1 MKRLRFLISMLLC
14 IAMLFSAAAC
24 NTDTSDVYKLNKTS
38 ITLEV
43 GQTEKLSVSDDA
55 GNAVSAVFSSD
66 DEAVATVAEDGTVT
80 AVKAGTATI
89 TAKVNDSTSLT
100 CSVTVTGEPAP
111 IEYDYALN
119 YSSLTMREGEQKQL
133 FVNVSPEKQ
142 ITPEWS
148 VEDDTVASISVNGTV
163 SALKEGKTTI
173 TAKVDGKTLTCEVT
187 VQAEYIYTLDCT
199 KLTIQE
205 KSTRQ
210 LNILT
215 APALEDG
222 DTLPAFDWDSTDDE
236 VVTVSDT
243 GLLTAV
249 GAGDATVTATYGSIV
264 LACEVTV
271 AEIEYS
277 YILNMT
283 SLNLKEGDEETLS
296 VISYPAQDNL
306 SVEWTTSA
314 ASVATVENGV
324 VTAVGGG
331 YAVITATVDGQKLT
345 CAVNV
350 EYTDP
355 KVTATSTVTNI
366 EDSSVNLTD
375 ADATGALDTLYWEKY
390 QGGQV
395 ITQTDATDLITPNK
409 DLTVNNPTS
418 SGFEGFD
425 DYRASISWSDGKPT
439 LSGTNNTQGVCVR
452 AELRFTI
459 DVDPSVKEIR
469 IYTGAWRGTNTTKL
483 LLGTTELAASAEFS
497 ADDTSVGRMIT
508 YKLDVEAERTLTLVI
523 EPTDTYNNGNCS
535 LVAIAVLG
543 TEISYSLSN
552 NVLNL
557 TKDETAQLSVSC
569 TVPETEFTVSYE
581 SSAPTIAS
589 VDSEGLV
596 TARAQGTAVITATVN
611 GSEQLTCTI
620 NVTEIPVSYEYT
632 LSETELTLDLN
643 TSHQLSVSV
652 TPAKDIAVVWSTSK
666 DSVATVT
673 QDGTVKAVGSGMAII
688 TAAVDDQELN
698 CTVTVPELAVIA
710 SAASVDIAGQ
720 SFNLD
725 DLSESYGVLYWEHY
739 QSGRIDSKH
748 SADDIVSTES
758 TLTDSATFGGFDNYK
773 ATLSWYAGNEIAA
786 YYQNPNGICIRQN
799 VTIDISVNESVK
811 EIRLFT
817 GAWNG
822 TNNTKLLIGDVQ
834 IAMSDSFTAG
844 GDSQV
849 KMITYSV
856 DVKESTTVTLQL
868 APTDMH
874 DGGNMSLV
882 AIAVL
887 GDATAAQEATTSVS
901 LKGSTAMTSN
911 TNVYNLTEIGTI
923 DWFATYHNGGPDEKK
938 DGTAFVSD
946 SFAYGS
952 NTPFWDYAAA
962 FTWTDG
968 TTCASDPNETNV
980 SGDSQKIETGT
991 NNGRCGAYVNIDVT
1005 VPAGKTELVLWA
1017 GGWQSTY
1024 FVEIIDSNGNILFNE
1039 LIAEK
1044 TSGNRPFMVEL
1055 SIDSE
1060 EGETLTAVVYCTD
1073 KNGGGNCSLAAIALR
1088 NPVSVDPENPQY
1100 NLNKTELTMTVGDNE
1115 QLSVTVTPEQEFTP
1129 VWSVEDDAIVSV
1141 EDGLVTALKA
1151 GSTKVYA
1158 TIGEVILTC
1167 NVTVSDPL
1175 PTYEYTLSDTEIT
1188 LTQGE
1193 TDQLTVSVTPDK
1205 EDMTVI
1211 WSTNNGLVATVSQ
1224 DGTVKAVGAGSAII
1238 TAAVD
1243 GQELNCTVTV
1253 NAADLA
1259 VTASATVADA
1269 EGLNVNLT
1277 DIDETLDT
1285 LYWEHYHGGG
1295 ADAML
1300 NANDRIVPDRDIC
1313 ADGAWTFSDYKAN
1326 ISWSNGTNTPA
1337 YSNNR
1342 NGICLDTETS
1352 FQITVDSSV
1361 KQIRIYAGAWNAT
1374 GSTRLMLGDM
1384 VLAASESFTAEGNS
1398 IARVIT
1404 YTIDT
1409 DSEQTLTL
1417 VITPSGMP
1425 EGNRTGNTSLVAIA
1439 LLGVSAETAT
1449 TSLSMSKTEMTG
1461 YNDCH
1466 VDLTEKGTRDW
1477 FYLNYDKISDTMN
1490 GGDDSIL
1497 TDTLNVQSNGVFWD
1511 YKAAFKWTNGTT
1523 YEESPIDNDCNEQ
1536 GTNNGLCGAYCA
1548 IDVKVDAET
1557 KHIYMWVGGYDNA
1570 EYYLE
1575 AVDQNG
1581 NVVFNELVGISG
1593 SGETVAYELDLAV
1606 TASASETLSL
1616 ILYRTAGNNCSLAA
1630 IAVA

>member
-38 ITLEV
+38 VTLEV

-80 AVKAGTATI
+80 AVKAGNATV
-89 TAKVNDSTSLT
+89 TAKVNDSVSLT

-222 DTLPAFDWDSTDDE
+222 DTLPAFGWDSTDDE

-277 YILNMT
+277 YRLDKT
-283 SLNLKEGDEETLS
+283 TLNLKEGDTETIS
-296 VISYPAQDNL
+296 VVSYPAQDNL

-331 YAVITATVDGQKLT
+331 YAVITATVNSQKLT
-345 CAVNV
+345 CTVNV
-350 EYTDP
+350 EYSDP

-395 ITQTDATDLITPNK
+395 ITKKDAEDTITPNK
-409 DLTVNNPTS
+409 DLTVNNSTS
-418 SGFEGFD
+418 SGFEGFN
-425 DYRASISWSDGKPT
+425 DYRAKISWSDGKPT

-483 LLGTTELAASAEFS
+483 LLGTTELAASEAFS
-497 ADDTSVGRMIT
+497 ADDSVGRMIT

-589 VDSEGLV
+589 VNSEGLV
-596 TARAQGTAVITATVN
+596 TALAQGTAVITATVN
-611 GSEQLTCTI
+611 GSEKLTCTI

-652 TPAKDIAVVWSTSK
+652 TPAKDIAVVWSTNK

-673 QDGTVKAVGSGMAII
+673 
-688 TAAVDDQELN
+688 
-698 CTVTVPELAVIA
+698 
-710 SAASVDIAGQ
+710 
-720 SFNLD
+720 
-725 DLSESYGVLYWEHY
+725 
-739 QSGRIDSKH
+739 
-748 SADDIVSTES
+748 
-758 TLTDSATFGGFDNYK
+758 
-773 ATLSWYAGNEIAA
+773 
-786 YYQNPNGICIRQN
+786 
-799 VTIDISVNESVK
+799 
-811 EIRLFT
+811 
-817 GAWNG
+817 
-822 TNNTKLLIGDVQ
+822 
-834 IAMSDSFTAG
+834 
-844 GDSQV
+844 
-849 KMITYSV
+849 
-856 DVKESTTVTLQL
+856 
-868 APTDMH
+868 
-874 DGGNMSLV
+874 
-882 AIAVL
+882 
-887 GDATAAQEATTSVS
+887 
-901 LKGSTAMTSN
+901 
-911 TNVYNLTEIGTI
+911 
-923 DWFATYHNGGPDEKK
+923 
-938 DGTAFVSD
+938 
-946 SFAYGS
+946 
-952 NTPFWDYAAA
+952 
-962 FTWTDG
+962 
-968 TTCASDPNETNV
+968 
-980 SGDSQKIETGT
+980 
-991 NNGRCGAYVNIDVT
+991 
-1005 VPAGKTELVLWA
+1005 
-1017 GGWQSTY
+1017 
-1024 FVEIIDSNGNILFNE
+1024 
-1039 LIAEK
+1039 
-1044 TSGNRPFMVEL
+1044 
-1055 SIDSE
+1055 
-1060 EGETLTAVVYCTD
+1060 
-1073 KNGGGNCSLAAIALR
+1073 
-1088 NPVSVDPENPQY
+1088 
-1100 NLNKTELTMTVGDNE
+1100 
-1115 QLSVTVTPEQEFTP
+1115 
-1129 VWSVEDDAIVSV
+1129 
-1141 EDGLVTALKA
+1141 
-1151 GSTKVYA
+1151 
-1158 TIGEVILTC
+1158 
-1167 NVTVSDPL
+1167 
-1175 PTYEYTLSDTEIT
+1175 
-1188 LTQGE
+1188 
-1193 TDQLTVSVTPDK
+1193 
-1205 EDMTVI
+1205 
-1211 WSTNNGLVATVSQ
+1211 Q

-1243 GQELNCTVTV
+1243 GQELNCAVTV
-1253 NAADLA
+1253 NAPA
-1259 VTASATVADA
+1259 VSASVAA
-1269 EGLNVNLT
+1269 N
-1277 DIDETLDT
+1277 DIGGQEITLEKLSDT
-1285 LYWEHYHGGG
+1285 YSVLYWEHYQGGRI
-1295 ADAML
+1295 DAMR
-1300 NANDRIVPDRDIC
+1300 NAKDVISTDENLTDTNSF
-1313 ADGAWTFSDYKAN
+1313 GAFGDYKATMSWYAGQPAAAYYQNPNGICVRKDVSIDIQVDPSVKEIRVFTGAWFATNNTKLLWNGVQIAASESFAVTEPAVAKMITYTVDVEKETTLTLLLSPTERDMDKNGNMSLVAIAVLGEGETAAATTEVSLIDKTEMTSNANVYDLTKIGDIDWFVTYHSSGSDEKKDGTAFDGESLAFNSASFWDYRAAFTWTDGTVCASDPSDSGVSGDYQQPAKGTNNGKCGSYVN
-1326 ISWSNGTNTPA
+1326 IDVTVPAGDTELVLWAGGWQSTYYIEIIDSNNNIIFSEKIADKTTDNEPYMVELSVNSEKGETLTAVVYHTDKNEGGNCSLAAIALRSPSEEPEVPDYALNKNALELTVGAEEQLTVTPSADSVEWSVKDGEIASVTGGLVEALKAGSTEVYAKIGDVTLTCTVKVTDAQQPEYEYSISDATLTLDLGGTKTAELSVTAEPQKDDISLAWESSDTSVVTVDDSGNVTAVGVGTATITVIADGDTTLTCTVTVKYDGASVSSETIAEQRRENLTDIEDVLDWEYYGNKNDADRMLGSTDIIDNETADNANVTFDDYKLYMNWSNGTKNVAWIGDGNKNGRTLADGLSFTVSVPA
-1337 YSNNR
+1337 GES
-1342 NGICLDTETS
+1342 
-1352 FQITVDSSV
+1352 
-1361 KQIRIYAGAWNAT
+1361 KIYVYTGAWNAT
-1374 GSTRLMLGDM
+1374 NLTELYDGTTRI
-1384 VLAASESFTAEGNS
+1384 AAAEKIVATHPSINVKIVFSVTSETA
-1398 IARVIT
+1398 R
-1404 YTIDT
+1404 
-1409 DSEQTLTL
+1409 TLTVKINSL
-1417 VITPSGMP
+1417 DRASN
-1425 EGNRTGNTSLVAIA
+1425 GNVSIVAVA
-1439 LLGVSAETAT
+1439 VAGTAQTT
-1449 TSLSMSKTEMTG
+1449 TSVSLSKKTEMTSSATQLV
-1461 YNDCH
+1461 N
-1466 VDLTEKGTRDW
+1466 LTERGTIDW
-1477 FYLNYDKISDTMN
+1477 YYLNDNNENSVQKTDGTA
-1490 GGDDSIL
+1490 IL
-1497 TDTLNVQSNGVFWD
+1497 TDTVKISNQNGFGD
-1511 YKAAFKWTNGTT
+1511 YRASFTWTDGTG
-1523 YEESPIDNDCNEQ
+1523 EVPDDDNSGSN
-1536 GTNNGLCGAYCA
+1536 GTNNGKCGNYVQID
-1548 IDVKVDAET
+1548 IDVTEATNEIVL
-1557 KHIYMWVGGYDNA
+1557 WVGGYDNA
-1570 EYYLE
+1570 EYYVEVLDE
-1575 AVDQNG
+1575 NG
-1581 NVVFNELVGISG
+1581 IVLINELVGKS
-1593 SGETVAYELDLAV
+1593 SARDSLAYEVKLGIEA
-1606 TASASETLSL
+1606 TASETLTV
-1616 ILYRTAGNNCSLAA
+1616 IVYRATGANCSMA
-1630 IAVA
+1630 AVAVA